1 MRGLSLSYK
10 ESIDQVWQA
19 AAVSGFFVVMR
30 LNLILE
36 EMIMEWNF
44 LFFMNSVLLGVGLAM
59 DAFSVSLANGMNEK
73 NMKKSRMAYIA
84 GVYAFFQFLMPMI
97 GWICVHTIVQVF
109 GQFQKF
115 IPWIALILL
124 LYIGGSMIKES
135 MQSEEEKEEVK
146 RLSFA
151 VLMMQ
156 GIATSIDALA
166 VGITFTFLNYPIV
179 ECMSIIG
186 CTTFIISFIGVYIG
200 KIFGSK
206 YEHKAEIAGGII
218 LIVIGLKILLEHL
231 GIF

>member
-135 MQSEEEKEEVK
+135 VQSEEEKKEVK

-206 YEHKAEIAGGII
+206 YEHN
-218 LIVIGLKILLEHL
+218 VCDM
-231 GIF
+231 

>member
-97 GWICVHTIVQVF
+97 GYMCAYDRTGLWTVSEVHSVDRIDFAFVYRRKHDQRIC
-109 GQFQKF
+109 
-115 IPWIALILL
+115 
-124 LYIGGSMIKES
+124 
-135 MQSEEEKEEVK
+135 
-146 RLSFA
+146 
-151 VLMMQ
+151 
-156 GIATSIDALA
+156 
-166 VGITFTFLNYPIV
+166 
-179 ECMSIIG
+179 
-186 CTTFIISFIGVYIG
+186 
-200 KIFGSK
+200 
-206 YEHKAEIAGGII
+206 AE
-218 LIVIGLKILLEHL
+218 
-231 GIF
+231 

>member
-124 LYIGGSMIKES
+124 LYIGGSMIKEAFG
-135 MQSEEEKEEVK
+135 EEEEMDNSMDAKSMFI
-146 RLSFA
+146 LA
-151 VLMMQ
+151 V
-156 GIATSIDALA
+156 ATSIDALA
-166 VGITFTFLNYPIV
+166 VGVTFAFLKV
-179 ECMSIIG
+179 AIIPAV
-186 CTTFIISFIGVYIG
+186 TFIGVITFVCSAAGIKIG
-200 KIFGSK
+200 SIFGAK
-206 YEHKAEIAGGII
+206 YKAKAEIAGGVI
-218 LIVIGLKILLEHL
+218 LVLIGLKILIEGL
-231 GIF
+231 FF

>member
-84 GVYAFFQFLMPMI
+84 GVYDRMDMCAYDRTGLWTVSEVHSVDRIDFAFVYRRKHDQR
-97 GWICVHTIVQVF
+97 IC
-109 GQFQKF
+109 
-115 IPWIALILL
+115 
-124 LYIGGSMIKES
+124 
-135 MQSEEEKEEVK
+135 
-146 RLSFA
+146 
-151 VLMMQ
+151 
-156 GIATSIDALA
+156 
-166 VGITFTFLNYPIV
+166 
-179 ECMSIIG
+179 
-186 CTTFIISFIGVYIG
+186 
-200 KIFGSK
+200 
-206 YEHKAEIAGGII
+206 AE
-218 LIVIGLKILLEHL
+218 
-231 GIF
+231 

>member
-84 GVYAFFQFLMPMI
+84 GVYDRMDMCAYDRTGFWTVSEVHSVDRIDFAFVYRRKHDQR
-97 GWICVHTIVQVF
+97 IC
-109 GQFQKF
+109 
-115 IPWIALILL
+115 
-124 LYIGGSMIKES
+124 
-135 MQSEEEKEEVK
+135 
-146 RLSFA
+146 
-151 VLMMQ
+151 
-156 GIATSIDALA
+156 
-166 VGITFTFLNYPIV
+166 
-179 ECMSIIG
+179 
-186 CTTFIISFIGVYIG
+186 
-200 KIFGSK
+200 
-206 YEHKAEIAGGII
+206 AE
-218 LIVIGLKILLEHL
+218 
-231 GIF
+231 

>member
-19 AAVSGFFVVMR
+19 AVVSGFFVVMR

-44 LFFMNSVLLGVGLAM
+44 LFFMNSALLGVGLEM

-166 VGITFTFLNYPIV
+166 VGITFAFLNYPIV

-231 GIF
+231 GLF

>member
-1 MRGLSLSYK
+1 
-10 ESIDQVWQA
+10 
-19 AAVSGFFVVMR
+19 
-30 LNLILE
+30 
-36 EMIMEWNF
+36 MEWNF